1 MTHGGER
8 KGAGREMVAVDM
20 DRLLYLHKQGLSQHA
35 IALKLGISQ
44 ITVGR
49 RLTPDKVRP
58 PKAKP
63 KKKVVAVK
71 LRVNSVFNWG
81 TR

>member
-1 MTHGGER
+1 MCSSDLAR
-8 KGAGREMVAVDM
+8 VVVDM

-35 IALKLGISQ
+35 IALKMGISQ

-58 PKAKP
+58 PKAEP

-71 LRVNSVFNWG
+71 LPRNSIFDN
-81 TR
+81 

>member
-8 KGAGREMVAVDM
+8 KGAGRARVAVDM
-20 DRLLYLHKQGLSQHA
+20 GRLLYLHKQGLSQHA

-44 ITVGR
+44 ITVSR
-49 RLTPDKVRP
+49 RLNPDKVRP

-71 LRVNSVFNWG
+71 LPRNSIFDV
-81 TR
+81 RS

>member
-8 KGAGREMVAVDM
+8 QGAGRARVAVDM
-20 DRLLYLHKQGLSQHA
+20 GRLLYLHKQGLSQHA
-35 IALKLGISQ
+35 IALKLGVSQ
-44 ITVGR
+44 ITVSR
-49 RLTPDKVRP
+49 RLNPDKVQP

-71 LRVNSVFNWG
+71 LSRNSIFDV
-81 TR
+81 RS

>member
-8 KGAGREMVAVDM
+8 KGAGRARVAVDM

-35 IALKLGISQ
+35 IALKMGISQ

-58 PKAKP
+58 PKAEP

-71 LRVNSVFNWG
+71 LPRNSIFDN
-81 TR
+81 

>member
-8 KGAGREMVAVDM
+8 QGAGRARVAVDM
-20 DRLLYLHKQGLSQHA
+20 GRLLYLHKQGLSQHA
-35 IALKLGISQ
+35 IALKLGVSQ
-44 ITVGR
+44 ITVSR
-49 RLTPDKVRP
+49 RLNPDRVRP

-71 LRVNSVFNWG
+71 LPRNSIFDV
-81 TR
+81 RS

>member
-8 KGAGREMVAVDM
+8 KGAGRARVAVDM

-35 IALKLGISQ
+35 IALKMGISQ

-49 RLTPDKVRP
+49 RLTPDGVRP

-71 LRVNSVFNWG
+71 LPRNSIFDV
-81 TR
+81 RS